1 MIWVLP
7 TAAAVAWLVSLGDRP
22 AGLVAKPL
30 ASLGFVLIGL
40 SGLPFDDRIGSYVLA
55 GLILAALGD
64 VALMFER
71 WFMVGLGLF
80 GMGHLA
86 YIAGFTT
93 VAGPSPAWL
102 VVAAVAMIAAGR
114 WLLPQI
120 AGAMRTAVAVYIVI
134 IGVML
139 ATALSAG
146 GRSLALPIGAAMFVL
161 SDLLVARE
169 RFVTSDDRNRL
180 WGLPLYYAAQVL
192 IASTIAG

>member
-22 AGLVAKPL
+22 AAFVAKPL

-40 SGLPFDDRIGSYVLA
+40 TGLPLDTRMGPFVLA
-55 GLILAALGD
+55 GLVLAALGD

-71 WFMVGLGLF
+71 WFLVGLGLF
-80 GMGHLA
+80 AACHVA
-86 YIAGFTT
+86 YIAGFST
-93 VAGPSPAWL
+93 VARPSVVWL
-102 VVAAVAMIAAGR
+102 MVAAVAMVLIAR
-114 WLLPQI
+114 WILPRVT
-120 AGAMRTAVAVYIVI
+120 GTMRTAVAGYIVV
-134 IGVML
+134 IGVM
-139 ATALSAG
+139 AASALSARA
-146 GRSLALPIGAAMFVL
+146 RSLALPVGAVMFVL

-169 RFVTSDDRNRL
+169 RFVTSDDRNRM

>member
-7 TAAAVAWLVSLGDRP
+7 TAAAVAWLVALGDRP
-22 AGLVAKPL
+22 AGFIAKPV

-40 SGLPFDDRIGSYVLA
+40 SGVPFDHRMGAFVLA
-55 GLILAALGD
+55 GLVCAALGD

-71 WFMVGLGLF
+71 WFLAGLGLF
-80 GMGHLA
+80 AIGHLA
-86 YIAGFTT
+86 YIAGFTR
-93 VAGPSPAWL
+93 VAAPRAEWL
-102 VVAAVAMIAAGR
+102 VLGAAAALGAGR

-120 AGAMRTAVAVYIVI
+120 TGTMRTAVTVYIVI

-139 ATALSAG
+139 ATAFSAG
-146 GRSLALPIGAAMFVL
+146 TRSVALPIGATMFVL

-169 RFVTSDDRNRL
+169 RFVESDERNRL

-192 IASTIAG
+192 IASTIAR

>member
-1 MIWVLP
+1 VIWVLP

-40 SGLPFDDRIGSYVLA
+40 SGVPFDNRMGAFILA
-55 GLILAALGD
+55 GLVCAALGD

-71 WFMVGLGLF
+71 WFLAGLGLF
-80 GMGHLA
+80 AIGHLA
-86 YIAGFTT
+86 YIAGFTR
-93 VAGPSPAWL
+93 VAAPTTEWL
-102 VVAAVAMIAAGR
+102 VLGAVAALAAGR

-120 AGAMRTAVAVYIVI
+120 TGTMRTAVAAYIAI

-146 GRSLALPIGAAMFVL
+146 TRSVALPIGAAMFVL

-169 RFVTSDDRNRL
+169 RFVESDDRNRL